1 MLLLY
6 FGLHNFSNLLLF
18 DHTRLDFVLGEFEG
32 LRKRETQF
40 LLELSKALVLLLHQ
54 LLAHLDVLL

>member
-6 FGLHNFSNLLLF
+6 FGLYNFSNLLIF
-18 DHTRLDFVLGEFEG
+18 DHTRLDFVLSQFEG
-32 LRKRETQF
+32 LLNWETQF
-40 LLELSKALVLLLHQ
+40 LFELSKTFVLLLHQ